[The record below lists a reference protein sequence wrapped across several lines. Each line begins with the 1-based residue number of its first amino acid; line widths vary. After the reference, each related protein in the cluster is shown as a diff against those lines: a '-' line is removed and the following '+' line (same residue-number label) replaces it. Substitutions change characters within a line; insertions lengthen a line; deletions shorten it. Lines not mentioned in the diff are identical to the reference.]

1 MPDMRTAFNA
11 RLSAIDEQVLEMSR
25 HVHDAMRMAT
35 RALLETDLGLA
46 ESVIADDAD
55 LDARAHLVEDATF
68 QVLARQQP
76 VAQDLRFLLAALHNA
91 AALERMGDLT
101 VHIAK
106 TARMRYPNAVI
117 PEELRGIVVDMGEV
131 ASQMMTKTGSALA
144 GRDPSAT
151 RALRDLDPQMDRL
164 HRELFII
171 VLSPAWEY
179 GVRAAVDITLL
190 SRYYERFA
198 DHAVTIGDR
207 LDHVATGQG
216 PVVPRQVQGSDNPR

>member
-1 MPDMRTAFNA
+1 MRTAFNA
-11 RLSAIDEQVLEMSR
+11 RLSAVDDQVLDMSR
-25 HVHDAMRMAT
+25 HVQDAMRTAT
-35 RALLETDLGLA
+35 RALVETDLGLA

-55 LDARAHLVEDATF
+55 LDARAHLVEDAIF
-68 QVLARQQP
+68 QMLAQQQP

-106 TARMRYPNAVI
+106 TARMRYPNAVL
-117 PEELRGIVVDMGEV
+117 PEELRGLVIDMSAV
-131 ASQMMTKTGSALA
+131 ASQMIAKVESALA
-144 GRDPSAT
+144 RRNRSSA
-151 RALRDLDPQMDRL
+151 RALGDLEHDMDRL
-164 HRELFII
+164 YRELFII

-198 DHAVTIGDR
+198 DHAVSIGDR
-207 LDHVATGQG
+207 LVHVATGADHE
-216 PVVPRQVQGSDNPR
+216 PVVPRQVNRPANPR

>member
-1 MPDMRTAFNA
+1 MRTAFNA
-11 RLSAIDEQVLEMSR
+11 RLSAVDDRVLDMSR
-25 HVHDAMRMAT
+25 HVQDAMRTAT
-35 RALLETDLGLA
+35 RALVETDLGLA

-55 LDARAHLVEDATF
+55 LDARAHLVEDAIF
-68 QVLARQQP
+68 QMLAQQQP

-106 TARMRYPNAVI
+106 TARMRYPNAVL
-117 PEELRGIVVDMGEV
+117 PEELRGLVIDMAAV
-131 ASQMMTKTGSALA
+131 ASQMIAKVESGLA
-144 GRDPSAT
+144 RRNRSCA
-151 RALRDLDPQMDRL
+151 RALGDLHHDMDRL

-198 DHAVTIGDR
+198 DHAVSIGDR
-207 LDHVATGQG
+207 LVHVATGADQE
-216 PVVPRQVQGSDNPR
+216 PVVPRQVNRPANPR